1 MDHRIEA
8 RIAALE
14 TEISSLKALLADDVE
29 ESPPTSDRRGIMKL
43 MAVSAVGAVT
53 GAALLGAEPV
63 AAAASTPPVL
73 LGNTNDSKSAT
84 IINTLGDSALIV
96 SSDVAWG
103 IEARG
108 GKGNALFQAIRDSPA
123 GTAGTAGTL
132 LVDVNGDWW
141 ASTFS
146 DLNDGFW
153 RKLAGQDTAGQ
164 LHILPAPV
172 RVYDSRPGADPVAV
186 GPKTQTQINV
196 ARVIDPTLNA
206 SGVPPLARGVL
217 ITLTIVGPT
226 SGGFAK
232 VWPDGVAIPATSSIN
247 FDPGQNIATTTVSGC
262 GPLAKIQVLAN
273 AVADFIVDVIGYYQ

>member
-1 MDHRIEA
+1 MDHRTEA

-14 TEISSLKALLADDVE
+14 TEISSLKALLAKDGE
-29 ESPPTSDRRGIMKL
+29 ASPPTSGRRGMVKM

-53 GAALLGAEPV
+53 GAALLGAKP
-63 AAAASTPPVL
+63 AAAAQNGPVL
-73 LGNTNDSKSAT
+73 IGNNNDGISAT
-84 IINTLGDSALIV
+84 ILNASGDSAFIAN
-96 SSDVAWG
+96 SAVAWG
-103 IEARG
+103 IEAIG
-108 GKGNALFQAIRDSPA
+108 AQGNALFPATLDSPA

-172 RVYDSRPGADPVAV
+172 RVYDSRPGAEPAAV
-186 GPKTQTQINV
+186 GPKTQTQIN
-196 ARVIDPTLNA
+196 APRTIDPTQNA
-206 SGVPPLARGVL
+206 SGVPALARGVL
-217 ITLTIVGPT
+217 ITLTIVAPT

-232 VWPDGVAIPATSSIN
+232 VWPAGQPIPATSSIN
-247 FDPGQNIATTTVSGC
+247 FDPNQNIATTTVSGC
-262 GPLAKIQVLAN
+262 GPGAAIQVLAN
-273 AVADFIVDVIGYYQ
+273 SVADFIIDVIGYYQ

>member
-14 TEISSLKALLADDVE
+14 TEIGSLKALLADAGE
-29 ESPPTSDRRGIMKL
+29 ERPPTSDRRGMMKL

-53 GAALLGAEPV
+53 GAALLGAEP
-63 AAAASTPPVL
+63 AAAATTPVL
-73 LGNTNDSKSAT
+73 LGGNNDS
-84 IINTLGDSALIV
+84 V
-96 SSDVAWG
+96 SSTRINASGDVAVTVNSAVSWG
-103 IEARG
+103 IEVIG
-108 GKGNALFQAIRDSPA
+108 GAHGNALFRTQLDPPQ
-123 GTAGTAGTL
+123 GTAGTAGSL

-141 ASTFS
+141 ASTFT

-172 RVYDSRPGADPVAV
+172 RVYDSRPGAEPVAV
-186 GPKTQTQINV
+186 DPKTQTQINV
-196 ARVIDPTLNA
+196 ARTIDPTLNA
-206 SGVPPLARGVL
+206 SGVPPEARGVL

-273 AVADFIVDVIGYYQ
+273 SVADFIVDVIGYYQ

>member
-14 TEISSLKALLADDVE
+14 TEISSLKALLADDAE
-29 ESPPTSDRRGIMKL
+29 ESPPTSDRRGMMKL

-53 GAALLGAEPV
+53 GAALLGAEP
-63 AAAASTPPVL
+63 AAAVTTPPVV
-73 LGNTNDSKSAT
+73 LGNTNDSVSAT
-84 IINTLGDSALIV
+84 IINTLGDSALIL

-103 IEARG
+103 IETRG
-108 GKGNALFQAIRDSPA
+108 GKGNALFQATVDSPA
-123 GTAGTAGTL
+123 GTGGTAGTL

-172 RVYDSRPGADPVAV
+172 RVYDSRSGADPVAV
-186 GPKTQTQINV
+186 GPKAQTQINV

-206 SGVPPLARGVL
+206 SGVPALARGVL

-247 FDPGQNIATTTVSGC
+247 FDPGQTIATTTVSGC

-273 AVADFIVDVIGYYQ
+273 AVTDFIVDVIGYYQ